1 MNCSKT
7 KREGRRT
14 LHGNDETAL
23 ALDHLSN
30 HVVNKTVLVP
40 KALGLKVLLVIL
52 FIDLLEDILESSIV
66 FLEDGVLSAHV
77 QGQFLEKSHL
87 ETGMSEA
94 NDRLV
99 CIVLGLRNTRA
110 GEVVYLNTFWLTIF
124 GG

>member
-1 MNCSKT
+1 M
-7 KREGRRT
+7 
-14 LHGNDETAL
+14 
-23 ALDHLSN
+23 
-30 HVVNKTVLVP
+30 LVP

-124 GG
+124 GGEDDLEGSFAGDD